1 MKELLVNRTQ
11 RVILIIQHYCH
22 VLGADSVV
30 YLTVEGLVEAVQSG
44 IEDLDKND
52 KGHCTACL
60 TGTYPVELEW

>member
-1 MKELLVNRTQ
+1 
-11 RVILIIQHYCH
+11 VILIIQHYCH